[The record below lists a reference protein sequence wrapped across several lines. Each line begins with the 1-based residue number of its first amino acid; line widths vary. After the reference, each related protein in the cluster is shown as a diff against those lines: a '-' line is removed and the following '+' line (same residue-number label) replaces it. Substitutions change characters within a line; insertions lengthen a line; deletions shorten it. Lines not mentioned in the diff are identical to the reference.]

1 MSDFLSHPDKPYID
15 HIKRMVDISDSKLEK
30 EVKAFHDVAKLK
42 STFQKYIQNLDVF
55 VENKNHALLSA
66 YMFLENCVNDE
77 LDTVFGFLA
86 IVLHHKEICDL
97 DDINDYFCLNEKEL
111 SFANE
116 VLQNAKTLDI
126 YQNISFS
133 KDDLSSKTKNLE
145 RFLMNRKFRHK
156 FDYDD
161 FVNFKGLFSNLIYS
175 DKYEAIFSSEK
186 IKSKNVDIALL
197 ENYIA
202 NLSPHKKRDEFR
214 KFVLNNFDENHR
226 LFTLTAPTGYGKT
239 LTVLNYALKFNKSRI
254 IFTLPFT
261 TIIDQTYDII
271 SEIYS
276 SQNSVFKIHHKTT
289 INENVDEDRYS
300 EIKFLMNSFSADINV
315 TTLYQLIFAMFGN
328 SNKDN
333 VKFNQLKNSV
343 IIIDEAQAIPYT
355 LRKDFIKLCE
365 IISQR
370 FDSVF
375 IFMSATMPIISGGKF
390 KEISN
395 LDYFKDQKRYDICWL
410 ELENEAALYES
421 ISKSAMKNHTLVV
434 VNTVEKA
441 QELFYKFKSDFK
453 TYSLTSYMSDEH
465 KQKTIS
471 CIQNKLTKNDE
482 KILLISTQSIEAGVD
497 VSFEVGFREV
507 APISSIIQTAGRIN
521 RHFGDKKGKLYV
533 FDDISGHTDDIYG
546 DLKMISDPIISDMLK
561 KSDICE
567 SEVLEFSNA
576 YFEKIYTNLESYI
589 LEKDMQNLKFAST
602 NKKISEIMN
611 VENGKTMLVIEPYD
625 GFVDGLKTKFS
636 EIKNQKTDKFNQMNK
651 IDKLIIKELIKHSIN
666 ISKSDQEKI
675 KSINLKDVNF
685 IHDVKFLPFNAREYN
700 DEVGFN
706 KLFIDEIFS

>member
-1 MSDFLSHPDKPYID
+1 M
-15 HIKRMVDISDSKLEK
+15 
-30 EVKAFHDVAKLK
+30 
-42 STFQKYIQNLDVF
+42 
-55 VENKNHALLSA
+55 
-66 YMFLENCVNDE
+66 
-77 LDTVFGFLA
+77 
-86 IVLHHKEICDL
+86 HHKEICDL

-202 NLSPHKKRDEFR
+202 NLKPHKKRDEFR

-421 ISKSAMKNHTLVV
+421 IFKSAMKNHTLVV

-471 CIQNKLTKNDE
+471 I
-482 KILLISTQSIEAGVD
+482 
-497 VSFEVGFREV
+497 
-507 APISSIIQTAGRIN
+507 
-521 RHFGDKKGKLYV
+521 
-533 FDDISGHTDDIYG
+533 
-546 DLKMISDPIISDMLK
+546 
-561 KSDICE
+561 
-567 SEVLEFSNA
+567 
-576 YFEKIYTNLESYI
+576 
-589 LEKDMQNLKFAST
+589 